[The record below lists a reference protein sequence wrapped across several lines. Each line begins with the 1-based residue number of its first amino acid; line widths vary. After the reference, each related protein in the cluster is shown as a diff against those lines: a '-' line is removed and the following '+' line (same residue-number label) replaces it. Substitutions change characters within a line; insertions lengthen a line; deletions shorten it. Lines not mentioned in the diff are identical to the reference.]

1 MNKTPKI
8 IIACVP
14 VDPEDRDAFQ
24 RAIARLDAALDRLP
38 AQRRACLQ
46 DGDDLTFF
54 DHDSLRVGLS
64 WLDLPERSFLILALG
79 APPDILPFNPG
90 ETTNDVFA
98 RALLRMIAPQVEA
111 DLVLWQV
118 AQGAL
123 IADVLDGVADRLEKE
138 EPRLPAAV
146 HVLRPAQMGGPS
158 LAPDMRAL
166 DLPHA
171 GPEPRLHL
179 NEEDVLADLR
189 AVLDEAE
196 PSMQMKLSAYALST
210 AFIFVTPAVGFA
222 MLTYAILRH
231 GEALMS
237 S

>member
-1 MNKTPKI
+1 MQKMPPI

-14 VDPEDRDAFQ
+14 VDPQDREAFQ

-64 WLDLPERSFLILALG
+64 WLDLPDRAFLILALG

-123 IADVLDGVADRLEKE
+123 IADVLDGVADRLENEGPKVSA
-138 EPRLPAAV
+138 PV
-146 HVLRPAQMGGPS
+146 HVLRPAQMQGPS
-158 LAPDMRAL
+158 LAPDMRAP
-166 DLPHA
+166 DLPPSENSARIKIDH
-171 GPEPRLHL
+171 
-179 NEEDVLADLR
+179 EDVLADLR
-189 AVLDEAE
+189 AVLDEDE

-231 GEALMS
+231 GEALMTS
-237 S
+237 